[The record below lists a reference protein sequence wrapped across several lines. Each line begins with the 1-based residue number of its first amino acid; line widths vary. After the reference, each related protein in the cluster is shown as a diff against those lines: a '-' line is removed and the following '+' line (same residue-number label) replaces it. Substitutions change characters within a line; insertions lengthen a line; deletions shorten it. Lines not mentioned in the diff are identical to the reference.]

1 MAGEQGK
8 LPLGKENTIPDEGAR
23 QSLPDVLN
31 TLDRARKTV
40 DLLVKAKDTSRAGRI
55 SALDKAIVA
64 LQEIEPARMLLT
76 LNRERSVLVQSRD
89 EVLKHRRENLA
100 RAAKE
105 AGWPVKRLEEHDF
118 AGGFQ
123 VSYKLEQVTLRLG
136 SEPLTIFDEP
146 DGTSLFSRLQEE
158 RSKLEGFPFARPD
171 FIESIK
177 GAVHLARWQ
186 GKDRDGKVPIRTL
199 YPLFVLA
206 RQSRD
211 SRFIK
216 RPVAKTFTEYSMAQF
231 VYDLARFG
239 RDGWETDRGE
249 RLRNQPPNMA
259 SIAKGATV
267 TLPSL
272 DGDGSGGP
280 QLGAVWIDR
289 A

>member
-1 MAGEQGK
+1 MAGEQGE

-23 QSLPDVLN
+23 QSLPDVLK

-40 DLLVKAKDTSRAGRI
+40 DTLVKARDTSRTGRI
-55 SALDKAIVA
+55 SALDKAIAA
-64 LQEIEPARMLLT
+64 LQEVDPARVLSA
-76 LNRERSVLVQSRD
+76 LNRERSELVRSRD
-89 EVLKHRRENLA
+89 EALKHRRENLA
-100 RAAKE
+100 RSAKE
-105 AGWPVKRLEEHDF
+105 AGWPVKRLKEYDF

-136 SEPLTIFDEP
+136 SEALTTFDEP
-146 DGTSLFSRLQEE
+146 DGASLFSRLQAE

-177 GAVHLARWQ
+177 DAIHLARRQ

-199 YPLFVLA
+199 YPLVVLA
-206 RQSRD
+206 RHSRD
-211 SRFIK
+211 ACFIK
-216 RPVAKTFTEYSMAQF
+216 RPITKSFTEYSMAQF

-239 RDGWETDRGE
+239 RDGWKTERGG
-249 RLRNQPPNMA
+249 RLCNQAPNMA
-259 SIAKGATV
+259 TIAKGATV

-280 QLGAVWIDR
+280 QLGAIWVDK

>member
-1 MAGEQGK
+1 M
-8 LPLGKENTIPDEGAR
+8 GKESANSDEGAR
-23 QSLPDVLN
+23 QSLPDVLK
-31 TLDRARKTV
+31 TLDRARKNLG
-40 DLLVKAKDTSRAGRI
+40 LLVKAEDMSRAGRI

-64 LQEIEPARMLLT
+64 CQEVETARVLSVLC
-76 LNRERSVLVQSRD
+76 RERSDLVRSRD
-89 EVLKHRRENLA
+89 EALKHRRENLV

-105 AGWPVKRLEEHDF
+105 AGWPIKRLKEYDF
-118 AGGFQ
+118 TGGFQ
-123 VSYKLEQVTLRLG
+123 VSYKAERVTLRLG
-136 SEPLTIFDEP
+136 SEPFTTFDEP
-146 DGTSLFSRLQEE
+146 DGASLFSRLQEE
-158 RSKLEGFPFARPD
+158 RSKLEEFPFARQD

-177 GAVHLARWQ
+177 DATHLARRQ

-211 SRFIK
+211 ERFIK
-216 RPVAKTFTEYSMAQF
+216 RPVTKSFTEYSMVQF

-239 RDGWETDRGE
+239 RDGWKTDRGE
-249 RLRNQPPNMA
+249 RLCNQPPNMA